1 MTTTVMVMHDSL
13 LACFCLLGGKAVDEL
28 RSSFRRADTG
38 GARALMLQH
47 DLADSVEAVVRA
59 LRATAGVLRSK
70 GAREHAPAGS
80 EYGRGQQH
88 QQEEGR
94 RWWESISGHMEEA
107 HDAILQTSL
116 GAHWVQASW
125 SPARRTR
132 NQFLPLGRPSLL
144 ALQFTSQLLDQQL
157 AEALDD
163 GDYDLAAVLV
173 REISFLKQSL
183 LHSRAFVGLAAF

>member
-1 MTTTVMVMHDSL
+1 
-13 LACFCLLGGKAVDEL
+13 
-28 RSSFRRADTG
+28 
-38 GARALMLQH
+38 MLQH

-80 EYGRGQQH
+80 EYGRAQQ
-88 QQEEGR
+88 QQQQQEEEEGR
-94 RWWESISGHMEEA
+94 RWWEIISGHMEEA
-107 HDAILQTSL
+107 HDAILQASL

-132 NQFLPLGRPSLL
+132 NQFLPLGRPALL